1 MKTFT
6 LIMTATFAVFATA
19 LTAQEQ
25 KADNVGIFAR
35 SRPVRMPRIVTV
47 DHESLSFIG
56 SVSKK
61 APEAV
66 VDASGAMFV
75 SYSPGSN
82 LEIYENSKH
91 ELYIVRDD
99 APILKVDMSGVNKTQ
114 IEAMAKAL
122 RGNHGESEGTAYHL
136 DDVGNFI
143 GPKGVRVIQASSEW
157 GPRLQQFV
165 AIVSNGDPSK
175 LVYNVKSDEIAVDF
189 DPKDERTISSTAQL
203 EAFVKEVSELLEKY
217 PNVRIDMRAQA
228 DNSSVGINIQ
238 MFKHAPRNLADK
250 SDNGKAADFLKE

>member
-1 MKTFT
+1 M
-6 LIMTATFAVFATA
+6 
-19 LTAQEQ
+19 
-25 KADNVGIFAR
+25 
-35 SRPVRMPRIVTV
+35 

-99 APILKVDMSGVNKTQ
+99 APILKVDMCGVNKTQ

-122 RGNHGESEGTAYHL
+122 RGNHGESEGIAYQL
-136 DDVGNFI
+136 DDVGNLI
-143 GPKGVRVIQASSEW
+143 GAKGVRVIKDYYEW
-157 GPRLQQFV
+157 GTRIQEFV
-165 AIVSNGDPSK
+165 EIV
-175 LVYNVKSDEIAVDF
+175 
-189 DPKDERTISSTAQL
+189 
-203 EAFVKEVSELLEKY
+203 
-217 PNVRIDMRAQA
+217 
-228 DNSSVGINIQ
+228 
-238 MFKHAPRNLADK
+238 
-250 SDNGKAADFLKE
+250 